1 MRLDHNKM
9 KYPIFLVKVAINGG
23 GGGSRLAN
31 LGSTIATVD
40 VQWLDCREDGGLLTM
55 LVVIEVN

>member
-1 MRLDHNKM
+1 M

-31 LGSTIATVD
+31 LGSTMATVD
-40 VQWLDCREDGGLLTM
+40 VQWLDCREDGGLLAVS
-55 LVVIEVN
+55 VVIEVN